1 MVSSQQAAGSWQS
14 RLAACPGLPA
24 TAGCRLPAA
33 GFLPQV
39 TTREGALPPRADVV
53 DELRALLGR
62 EALVPVVVDHHDRR
76 AIACAEAL
84 DLHQRERPRRVG
96 LARLDSQLRAQLLG
110 DALGAQ
116 QRARQRAAHVEH
128 VLPDRPR
135 VEHRVVRDDVLDL
148 RGRAADLLGHKT
160 HTRGGDV
167 ALLVLD
173 EIERVQDGR
182 LAPLRRIPLD
192 DLVELLLVLGCV
204 RERLARLRQLPFR
217 TVELCRRVLHRGM
230 KAHRSQSPMTTSV
243 DPMTATRSAIMP
255 CSTIFGSAWMA
266 MNDGGRILTRH
277 GRLVPS
283 ETM

>member
-96 LARLDSQLRAQLLG
+96 LAGLDSQLRAQLLG

-135 VEHRVVRDDVLDL
+135 EVRHTLSTYFPTGRV
-148 RGRAADLLGHKT
+148 
-160 HTRGGDV
+160 
-167 ALLVLD
+167 
-173 EIERVQDGR
+173 
-182 LAPLRRIPLD
+182 
-192 DLVELLLVLGCV
+192 
-204 RERLARLRQLPFR
+204 
-217 TVELCRRVLHRGM
+217 
-230 KAHRSQSPMTTSV
+230 
-243 DPMTATRSAIMP
+243 
-255 CSTIFGSAWMA
+255 
-266 MNDGGRILTRH
+266 
-277 GRLVPS
+277 
-283 ETM
+283 